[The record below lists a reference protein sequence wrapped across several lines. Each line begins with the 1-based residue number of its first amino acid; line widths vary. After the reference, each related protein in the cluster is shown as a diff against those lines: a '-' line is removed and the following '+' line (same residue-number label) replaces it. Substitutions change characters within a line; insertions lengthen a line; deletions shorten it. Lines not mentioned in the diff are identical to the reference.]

1 MLEACHRLALTEG
14 QKENRTK
21 KRRNEKLKM
30 SKFRIAVLAL
40 ICALICA
47 IVVFCI
53 DIWKIKAEL
62 DHLYWIAEN
71 THSGM
76 VGAFIERAESLLHQ
90 RLMFLTILWVALIIM
105 SLIGIRHQQIAHKRT
120 SRCLFEAFRR

>member
-1 MLEACHRLALTEG
+1 M
-14 QKENRTK
+14 
-21 KRRNEKLKM
+21 KM

>member
-1 MLEACHRLALTEG
+1 
-14 QKENRTK
+14 
-21 KRRNEKLKM
+21 M
-30 SKFRIAVLAL
+30 SKFRFAVLVL
-40 ICALICA
+40 ICALICT

-76 VGAFIERAESLLHQ
+76 VWLFIERTESLLHQ
-90 RLMFLTILWVALIIM
+90 RLMLLTILGVVLIIT
-105 SLIGIRHQQIAHKRT
+105 SLIGICHQQIIVKSSNMT
-120 SRCLFEAFRR
+120 E